1 MRIFTVWLINV
12 AMSSAIVASP
22 QISAQQIRPTASA
35 QATAVKKPDPTQ
47 TPAGPTRARPGPTG
61 TSGACGTPLA
71 FQVLLD
77 RRAFSPG
84 EIDGTIGPNAAR
96 ALLAFQTAN
105 NLQPT
110 GAPDCATWEA
120 LGGNGSEVTTK
131 YQVTEADTAGPF
143 AERIP
148 ADLVEQAKLPAL
160 SYRSVVERLG
170 ERFHV
175 SPSLLAR
182 LNHGTPIAGGATID
196 VPAVTPFDERTKPA
210 LNASA
215 AEIRIEVLREGSLR
229 AIRADGSQEFFAPV
243 SSGSEH
249 DPLPAGDWRVT
260 GVQWMPAFRYN
271 PALFWDAKPSQTR
284 ATIPPGPN
292 NPVGVVW
299 IDINVPHYGLH
310 GTPEP
315 SHIGHTESHG
325 CVRMTN
331 WDAARVA
338 ALIKVGTPVVFK

>member
-1 MRIFTVWLINV
+1 MRVLIRGLIGV
-12 AMSSAIVASP
+12 ALLSATTTA
-22 QISAQQIRPTASA
+22 QIRPTASA
-35 QATAVKKPDPTQ
+35 QATAVTKPDPTK
-47 TPAGPTRARPGPTG
+47 TTVRPKPDT
-61 TSGACGTPLA
+61 TTVPCGTAFA

-77 RRAFSPG
+77 RHAFSPG

-105 NLQPT
+105 NLQPS
-110 GAPDCATWEA
+110 GAPDCPTWAA
-120 LGGNGSEVTTK
+120 LGGDGSAVTTK
-131 YQVTEADTAGPF
+131 YQVTEADAAGPF

-175 SPSLLAR
+175 PPTLLAR
-182 LNHGTPIAGGATID
+182 LNHGTAIVAGATIE
-196 VPAVTPFDERTKPA
+196 VPAVNPFDERTKPTRDP
-210 LNASA
+210 ASPDT
-215 AEIRIEVLREGSLR
+215 RIEVSREGSLR
-229 AIRADGSQEFFAPV
+229 AIRPDGSLEFFAPIT
-243 SSGSEH
+243 SGSEH
-249 DPLPAGDWRVT
+249 DPLPFGDWRVT
-260 GVQWMPAFRYN
+260 GVQWMPAFHYN

-292 NPVGVVW
+292 NPVGAVW
-299 IDINVPHYGLH
+299 IDINVKHYGLH

-338 ALIKVGTPVVFK
+338 ALIKVGTPVAFK

>member
-1 MRIFTVWLINV
+1 MRIFTACLINV
-12 AMSSAIVASP
+12 VLSSAIGASQQTAGEHIRRKP
-22 QISAQQIRPTASA
+22 NPAKANAAQQSG
-35 QATAVKKPDPTQ
+35 PD
-47 TPAGPTRARPGPTG
+47 
-61 TSGACGTPLA
+61 ACGTPLA

-96 ALLAFQTAN
+96 ALVAFQTAN
-105 NLQPT
+105 KLQPT
-110 GAPDCATWEA
+110 GAADCATWAA
-120 LGGNGSEVTTK
+120 LGADASSVTTK
-131 YQVTEADTAGPF
+131 YQVTTADAAGPF

-148 ADLVEQAKLPAL
+148 ADLTEQAKLSAL

-175 SPSLLAR
+175 SPVLLAR
-182 LNHGTPIAGGATID
+182 LNHGAAIVAGATIE

-215 AEIRIEVLREGSLR
+215 ADLRIEVLRDGSLR
-229 AIRADGSQEFFAPV
+229 AMRPDGGLEFFAPV

-249 DPLPAGDWRVT
+249 DPLPVGDWRVT
-260 GVQWMPAFRYN
+260 GIQWMPAFHYN

-299 IDINVPHYGLH
+299 IDVNVEHYGLH

-338 ALIKVGTPVVFK
+338 ALVKVGTPVVFK